1 MSVMDKSQDKLFTMS
16 FICSCGANFLLFFSF
31 YLIMPILAMYLIN
44 NFSVPESTVGAVLAC
59 YTIACLFIRPFSGYL
74 VDTFPRKPLYL
85 LALSCFVLLFV
96 GYPAVKT
103 VFMFALLRL
112 MHGFA
117 FGMVSISSNTILIDI
132 MPSSRRGEGLGYF
145 GLSNNFAMA
154 TGPMVGMWLLEH
166 YSYETIFY
174 SSFCVSLCSFLIG
187 SMIKTKYRP
196 KVQSKEKLS
205 LDRFILIKGIPAGF
219 NMFFLAIPYGV
230 MTSFIALYANEL
242 SIVGKPTSF
251 YLFLALGI
259 ALSRVFSGKLVD
271 RGMMLMVIK
280 TGIAAGGAAFLLLGS
295 LPYWNLSV
303 ELLPKALYLSAL
315 LIGVGYGT
323 LFPAMNSLFVAL
335 APNNKRGTA
344 TSTYLTTWDLGIGA
358 GLLGGGCLSELT
370 SFSTTF
376 LVGGVLVVISCL
388 FFIYYTANH
397 FVRNRVKE

>member
-1 MSVMDKSQDKLFTMS
+1 MGTLKDRLFTMS
-16 FICSCGANFLLFFSF
+16 FLCSCVANFLLFFSF
-31 YLIMPILAMYLIN
+31 YLIMPILAMYLSEV
-44 NFSVPESTVGAVLAC
+44 FSVPESTVGAVLAC
-59 YTIACLFIRPFSGYL
+59 YMLACLFIRPFSGYL

-85 LALSCFVLLFV
+85 MALFFFVLLFA
-96 GYPAVKT
+96 GYPV
-103 VFMFALLRL
+103 VESVLMFALLRL

-174 SSFCVSLCSFLIG
+174 TSFGVSLCSLLVG
-187 SMIKTKYRP
+187 SMIKTQYRP
-196 KVQSKEKLS
+196 KVAVREKIS
-205 LDRFILIKGIPAGF
+205 LDRFILIKGIPACF

-230 MTSFIALYANEL
+230 MTSFIALYAKEL
-242 SIVGKPTSF
+242 NIAGKPTSF
-251 YLFLALGI
+251 YLFLAAGI
-259 ALSRVFSGKLVD
+259 ALSRIFSGKLVD
-271 RGMMLMVIK
+271 RGKMLLVIK
-280 TGIAAGGAAFLLLGS
+280 VGIAAGGLAFLFLGT
-295 LPYWNLSV
+295 LPYLHVPYGYVSLS
-303 ELLPKALYLSAL
+303 LYVAAL

-358 GLLGGGCLSELT
+358 GLLGGGCLSEWT
-370 SFSTTF
+370 TFSTTF
-376 LVGGVLVVISCL
+376 MVGGFLVMLSWIFFSC
-388 FFIYYTANH
+388 YTAGH
-397 FVRNRVKE
+397 FVRNKVNA

>member
-1 MSVMDKSQDKLFTMS
+1 MASTKDRLFTMS
-16 FICSCGANFLLFFSF
+16 FLCSCGANFLLFFSF
-31 YLIMPILAMYLIN
+31 YLIMPILAMYLIT
-44 NFSVPESTVGAVLAC
+44 NFAVPQSTVGAVLAC

-74 VDTFPRKPLYL
+74 VDTFPRKRVYL
-85 LALSCFVLLFV
+85 LGLSLFVLLFC
-96 GYPAVKT
+96 GYPIVTT
-103 VFMFALLRL
+103 VLMFAMLRL

-174 SSFCVSLCSFLIG
+174 TSFGVSLGSFLIG
-187 SMIKTKYRP
+187 SMIQTKYRP
-196 KVQSKEKLS
+196 KVEAKEKIS
-205 LDRFILIKGIPAGF
+205 LDRFILLKGIPAGF

-230 MTSFIALYANEL
+230 MTSFVPNYAEEL
-242 SIVGKPTSF
+242 SIEGRPASF
-251 YLFLALGI
+251 YLYLALGI
-259 ALSRVFSGKLVD
+259 ALSRIFSGKLVD
-271 RGMMLMVIK
+271 RGKMLWVIK
-280 TGIAAGGAAFLLLGS
+280 VGIAAGGAAFLLLGS
-295 LPYWNLSV
+295 LPYWGIPQAYLS
-303 ELLPKALYLSAL
+303 KALYLSAL
-315 LIGVGYGT
+315 LIGIGYGT

-358 GLLGGGCLSELT
+358 GLLGGGFLSGLT

-376 LVGGVLVVISCL
+376 VVGGLLVVFSWLL
-388 FFIYYTANH
+388 FYFYTAGH

>member
-1 MSVMDKSQDKLFTMS
+1 MGSATKDKLFTMS
-16 FICSCGANFLLFFSF
+16 FLCSCGANFLLFFSF
-31 YLIMPILAMYLIN
+31 YLIMPILAIYLIN
-44 NFSVPESTVGAVLAC
+44 NFSVAETTVGAVLAC
-59 YTIACLFIRPFSGYL
+59 YTLACLFIRPFSGYL

-85 LALSCFVLLFV
+85 MALSVFVLLFA
-96 GYPAVKT
+96 GYPWVKSVLLFAV
-103 VFMFALLRL
+103 LRL

-174 SSFCVSLCSFLIG
+174 TSFGVSLCSFLIG
-187 SMIKTKYRP
+187 SMIQTKYRP
-196 KVQSKEKLS
+196 KVAAKEPIS

-230 MTSFIALYANEL
+230 MTSFIAIYAKEL
-242 SIVGKPTSF
+242 AVEGKPTSF

-259 ALSRVFSGKLVD
+259 ALSRIFSGKLVD
-271 RGMMLMVIK
+271 RGKMMLVIK
-280 TGIAAGGAAFLLLGS
+280 VGIAAGGLAFILLGL
-295 LPYWNLSV
+295 LPYLSIPQV
-303 ELLPKALYLSAL
+303 RMSHGLYFSAL
-315 LIGVGYGT
+315 MIGIGYGT

-358 GLLGGGCLSELT
+358 GLMGGGFLSELT

-376 LVGGVLVVISCL
+376 IVGGSLVILSLL
-388 FFIYYTANH
+388 FFSLYTANH
-397 FVRNRVKE
+397 FLRNRVRES